1 MNAKRTIL
9 FSLGALAG
17 LLLLIG
23 LMAGIFRDRTE
34 PGVLA
39 QSPIDDGD
47 SYTVALRDVP
57 AVESIAASVEAR
69 ETTIIA
75 SRLLARVEQITMRAG
90 DYAQAGQLLVTLEN
104 EDLEA
109 QVAQTSEA
117 MKSVEARLIEARQN
131 RDRAVELHER
141 KLIADADLD
150 AANANAAALTAEL
163 AAAKQ
168 SLEIAKTSLSFAEI
182 RSPIAGRIVD
192 RFVEPGDTVSPG
204 QSILSLYN
212 PVSLRIEAWVRES
225 LALSLKEGQEVAVE
239 IPALNSRLTAR
250 IEELVP
256 AADPGSRAFKIKATL
271 PAAPGLLPGMYARML
286 VAGSPQHVVVVPL
299 DRIAEVGQ
307 LNIAWVNSDAGPA
320 RRFLRLGERVDD
332 EHIIV
337 TAGLAPGDEL
347 LMPPG

>member
-1 MNAKRTIL
+1 MNGKRTIL
-9 FSLGALAG
+9 LSLVALGG

-23 LMAGIFRDRTE
+23 VMAGIFRDRTE
-34 PGVLA
+34 PGLLA
-39 QSPIDDGD
+39 LSPADQGD
-47 SYTVALRDVP
+47 SYTVALREVP
-57 AVESIAASVEAR
+57 AFESIAASVEAR

-75 SRLLARVEQITMRAG
+75 ARLLARVEQITVRAG
-90 DYAQAGQLLVTLEN
+90 DYAEAGQLLVNLEN

-109 QVAQTSEA
+109 QVGQTSEA
-117 MKSVEARLIEARQN
+117 MKSVQARLIEAQQS

-150 AANANAAALTAEL
+150 AANANAAALEAEL

-168 SLEIAKTSLSFAEI
+168 SLEIARTSLSYAKI
-182 RSPIAGRIVD
+182 HSPIDGRVVD

-204 QSILSLYN
+204 QDILSLYN

-225 LALSLKEGQEVAVE
+225 LALTLTEGQEVTVE
-239 IPALNSRLTAR
+239 IPALDSRVAAR

-256 AADPGSRAFKIKATL
+256 AADPGSRAFKIKAAL

-286 VAGSPQHVVVVPL
+286 VAGRSQQVVVAPL
-299 DRIAEVGQ
+299 ERIAEVGQ
-307 LNIAWVNSDAGPA
+307 LNIAWVNTEAGPA

-337 TAGLAPGDEL
+337 TAGLSPGDEL